1 MAAFSPESLARNVRS
16 FLVEQSCIMEVKAD
30 FTPMLGPSLVRLD
43 PMRVKQLQNETLY
56 QAIDELCKMS
66 AQAMNIKCPLT
77 TCEKLIVSDNTLYL
91 VWERDEEKSVSRLIG
106 LLKVGRKKLFLYD
119 NDRNTYEGELL
130 CLLDFY
136 VHHSG
141 QRKGYGKSLFDFMLQ
156 SERAKVEKMAF
167 DSPTVTL
174 LAFLNKHYD
183 LSNAIWQN
191 TNFVVF
197 PPLFDCIQ
205 ASNESAPEGWRRPA
219 TPRRIGNPNGTT
231 ESRWLEGAISGHQS
245 KGHGQGN
252 PIDPDTSTEGTL
264 ANRANQ
270 AKQRKA
276 HILSSKPLW

>member
-1 MAAFSPESLARNVRS
+1 
-16 FLVEQSCIMEVKAD
+16 MEVKAD

-66 AQAMNIKCPLT
+66 AQAMNLKCPLT
-77 TCEKLIVSDNTLYL
+77 TCEKLIISDNTVYL
-91 VWERDEEKSVSRLIG
+91 AWERDHEKAVSRLIG
-106 LLKVGRKKLFLYD
+106 ILKVGRKKLFLYD
-119 NDRNTYEGELL
+119 NDRNTYEGELI

-136 VHHSG
+136 VHHSA
-141 QRKGYGKSLFDFMLQ
+141 QRQGYGKALFDFMLQ
-156 SERAKVEKMAF
+156 SERAKVERMAF

-197 PPLFDCIQ
+197 PQLFECIQ
-205 ASNESAPEGWRRPA
+205 A
-219 TPRRIGNPNGTT
+219 TK
-231 ESRWLEGAISGHQS
+231 SRWLESAISGHQS

-252 PIDPDTSTEGTL
+252 PIDADTSTEGTL

-276 HILSSKPLW
+276 HILSSKPLCCILK

>member
-1 MAAFSPESLARNVRS
+1 
-16 FLVEQSCIMEVKAD
+16 MEVKTD

-43 PMRVKQLQNETLY
+43 PMRVKQLQNETIY
-56 QAIDELCKMS
+56 HAIDELCKMS
-66 AQAMNIKCPLT
+66 AQAMNLKCPLT
-77 TCEKLIVSDNTLYL
+77 SCEKLIVSDNTLYL
-91 VWERDEEKSVSRLIG
+91 VWERNEEKDVSRLMG

-136 VHHSG
+136 VHHAS
-141 QRKGYGKSLFDFMLQ
+141 QRKGHGKALFDFMLQ
-156 SERAKVEKMAF
+156 SERAKVERMAF

-183 LSNAIWQN
+183 LHSAIWQN

-197 PPLFDCIQ
+197 PQLFDCIQ
-205 ASNESAPEGWRRPA
+205 SANEAPPEGWRRPA
-219 TPRRIGNPNGTT
+219 TPRRIGSANGTT
-231 ESRWLEGAISGHQS
+231 EARWLDSAISGHQS

-252 PIDPDTSTEGTL
+252 PIDADTSTEGTL